1 MSGERLP
8 IPENVA
14 KEARV
19 GIKLLNAGFA
29 GGTPTGWHR
38 ARQLANEKTI
48 SVADLAV
55 MRAWFARHGPDAQH
69 AKNESPC
76 SASRTGTSYGGY
88 LKWLQDGAPISNAS
102 GKSKYRGAV
111 AWLIW
116 GGDAAYTWL
125 KTNQVRAALE
135 SAYPKRASASRC
147 NRLFQL
153 KSAAS
158 FV

>member
-1 MSGERLP
+1 MSGTRIA
-8 IPENVA
+8 IPTDVA
-14 KEARV
+14 QEAKV

-38 ARQLANEKTI
+38 ARQLSNDKNI

-69 AKNESPC
+69 NKNESVCAP
-76 SASRTGTSYGGY
+76 SRTGTSYGGY
-88 LKWLQDGAPISNAS
+88 LKWLQDGAPIANAQ
-102 GKSKYRGAV
+102 KRKYRGAV

-116 GGDAAYTWL
+116 GGDAAYLWL
-125 KTNQVRAALE
+125 KSSEVRNALKAAFPE
-135 SAYPKRASASRC
+135 RAQASSC
-147 NRLFQL
+147 NRLVRL

-158 FV
+158 LV